1 MARIKNENYD
11 KEAYIAM
18 KKEEENTAKELLTS
32 GFNELLDSDNYRNYL
47 KMVSTFH
54 RYSVSNN
61 FLILSQGRL
70 LGIYPTH
77 VASKTTWK
85 KLGREIN
92 ENATKFLIYGYPVPW
107 KKDYEVQKK
116 DRNGNLVLD
125 DNGLPIKET
134 KTVRGYNYPIE
145 YVYDVSQTNGK
156 ELPEIASK
164 LTGTLEENN
173 KILLE
178 AIKSATTAEIVEG
191 NTRGANGYY
200 SLQNHQ
206 IVISPDLDEVMKL
219 KTTIHEVAHSILH
232 CDKEH
237 AVNEKLI
244 DNKSDTSAKELE
256 AESTAFIVMN
266 HFNIPSDEYSF
277 GYLVGWADG
286 NIEKLKNILP
296 YVQKA
301 ADTIIN
307 SMEQYIVLEKE
318 NYIENE
324 EVR

>member
-1 MARIKNENYD
+1 
-11 KEAYIAM
+11 
-18 KKEEENTAKELLTS
+18 
-32 GFNELLDSDNYRNYL
+32 
-47 KMVSTFH
+47 
-54 RYSVSNN
+54 
-61 FLILSQGRL
+61 LILSQGRL